1 MVDSTPSVPSA
12 NKISPAMSA
21 IKIATPD
28 IILVNNESIPQEI
41 MVDLTFEDIGGQEI
55 ISIARNDLVNGQKIV
70 YQPIKNL
77 IDINFQYNSKNIISL
92 ENTSQNYF
100 DNFPIKLDS
109 KVPAVGTGPNG
120 EFVYMDETTGDLV
133 VNVVNLVEDEQV
145 EIQILTT
152 GSLLDD
158 TIYEG

>member
-1 MVDSTPSVPSA
+1 MVDSTPAIPTTP
-12 NKISPAMSA
+12 KISPAMPA

-28 IILVNNESIPQEI
+28 IILENNEAIPQEMMI
-41 MVDLTFEDIGGQEI
+41 DLTFENIGGQEI
-55 ISIARNDLVNGQKIV
+55 IGIARNDLVNGQKVV

-109 KVPAVGTGPNG
+109 KVPAIGKGPG
-120 EFVYMDETTGDLV
+120 GKFVYLDETTGDLV
-133 VNVVNLVEDEQV
+133 VNVVNLADDEQV

-158 TIYEG
+158 TIYGG